1 MARFVD
7 QTGRPG
13 PGYLADRRLSEKRD
27 FPVSGISW
35 YEAAAYAEF
44 AGKSLPTGVHWDMAR
59 DEDTPLLRLGGLEN
73 FAPFSNFYGKGP
85 VAVGSLPG
93 ITSYG
98 AFDMAGNVRGVVLE
112 QDPEGKIASGRRLGR
127 SYLHVRQFK
136 PGSPMDR
143 SPKNG
148 FRCAFYPSPEKIPNK
163 FPDLY
168 KQRPVAD
175 SVFQTYRE
183 QFSYDKTDL
192 QPRVEWRKENSEGWI
207 QEKITFDAAYG
218 GERVI
223 AYLFL
228 PRNTPPPYQ
237 TVIFFPGAAAS
248 YRRSSQARVSLMSSF
263 LGGVWSVSY
272 NFSCLSGTGVPK
284 RSYVG

>member
-1 MARFVD
+1 MLFR
-7 QTGRPG
+7 
-13 PGYLADRRLSEKRD
+13 S

-44 AGKSLPTGVHWDMAR
+44 VGKSLPTGVHWGMAR
-59 DEDTPLLRLGGLEN
+59 GEDTPLLRWGGLEN
-73 FAPFSNFYGKGP
+73 FAPFSNFSGKGP
-85 VAVGSLPG
+85 VAVGSLRG

-98 AFDMAGNVRGVVLE
+98 AFDMAGNVRE
-112 QDPEGKIASGRRLGR
+112 WCWNKTPKGR
-127 SYLHVRQFK
+127 SLRGGAWSDPAYMFN
-136 PGSPMDR
+136 GSSQAPPMDR

-148 FRCAFYPSPEKIPNK
+148 FRCALYPSPETIPK
-163 FPDLY
+163 EAFQEERVPEDEFPDLY

-175 SVFQTYRE
+175 SVFQAYRE

-192 QPRVEWRKENSEGWI
+192 QARVEWRKENSEGWI

-228 PRNTPPPYQ
+228 PRNTPPPVPYCHL
-237 TVIFFPGAAAS
+237 FPGC
-248 YRRSSQARVSLMSSF
+248 R
-263 LGGVWSVSY
+263 GV
-272 NFSCLSGTGVPK
+272 VPQI
-284 RSYVG
+284 